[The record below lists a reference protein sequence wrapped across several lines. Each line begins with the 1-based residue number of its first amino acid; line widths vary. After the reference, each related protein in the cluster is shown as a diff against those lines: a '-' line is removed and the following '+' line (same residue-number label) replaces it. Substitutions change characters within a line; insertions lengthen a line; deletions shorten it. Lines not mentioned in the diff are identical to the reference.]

1 MVHKRHP
8 QVASHIVETLSNHPS
23 TPCQEAVVQ
32 AGEGLHA
39 FPGFTPPS
47 WHELTLGAKQPP
59 RNLRRTSQE
68 PLAPV
73 LHERTVSTTT
83 MSDSERAMVPV
94 PKWPCSWG
102 FPFTVCGTC
111 FETWFVSPLFRTL
124 LLRRLRL
131 PLSSAK
137 RICKCGR
144 PLDSRGHHRAACAMA
159 GVLGRRGFA
168 VGSAAA
174 RVCREGGA
182 RVCQRHGQGH
192 AGSDRYD
199 VVFPASQMRQRP
211 MEQLSE
217 LQEGKRSGLVRS
229 WQAHSP
235 GRAGWGGGIPLV
247 KGYQQG
253 ARCAMNQW
261 S

>member
-23 TPCQEAVVQ
+23 TPCQEAAVQ

-59 RNLRRTSQE
+59 REPEENEPGTSRTGFFTNGPSTPRPCPTPNE
-68 PLAPV
+68 PW
-73 LHERTVSTTT
+73 SG
-83 MSDSERAMVPV
+83 SEVAVQL
-94 PKWPCSWG
+94 G

-174 RVCREGGA
+174 RVCR
-182 RVCQRHGQGH
+182 
-192 AGSDRYD
+192 
-199 VVFPASQMRQRP
+199 
-211 MEQLSE
+211 
-217 LQEGKRSGLVRS
+217 
-229 WQAHSP
+229 
-235 GRAGWGGGIPLV
+235 
-247 KGYQQG
+247 
-253 ARCAMNQW
+253 
-261 S
+261 